1 MVLLPPHLPPISPAR
16 ARLPWKVSLG
26 LRAPYPSSEPAG
38 ATRCRTLFISSSEG
52 TVRQE
57 VGSGAAWGWALP
69 SEAPSRALR
78 CPVSPG
84 WPGLDLQ
91 KGCVSYLKVRVA
103 LGKAGQEDQAVL
115 LLSQQGWVLGGR
127 HSPIPPA
134 PFLCVDCLCYPH
146 RSMAITSSSSSR
158 KWGSLRPAPGVFL
171 SGSPFPSVSAAE
183 TLPSRSLSLAAA
195 FLLLCLPGGWGLA
208 F

>member
-1 MVLLPPHLPPISPAR
+1 M
-16 ARLPWKVSLG
+16 
-26 LRAPYPSSEPAG
+26 
-38 ATRCRTLFISSSEG
+38 
-52 TVRQE
+52 
-57 VGSGAAWGWALP
+57 GSGAAWGWALP

-146 RSMAITSSSSSR
+146 RSMAITSSSSSG
-158 KWGSLRPAPGVFL
+158 KWGSLRPAPGCFSLALPFL
-171 SGSPFPSVSAAE
+171 RFRLRRPFPPPLFPSRQHFSSCASLVVGVSPFKVPCFYVPFQCAPRYHLSV
-183 TLPSRSLSLAAA
+183 
-195 FLLLCLPGGWGLA
+195 
-208 F
+208 